1 MFYQVN
7 LANQKGE
14 SEMDR
19 EEILQRA
26 KKERSSEYEQTVYQK
41 ILSRSVFWVMAL
53 CAFFWL
59 VKVIHGDLAGLPQ
72 VHAYEFP
79 AILMGYAAYV
89 YLGTFSRLKSRWHLI
104 CGSLFALGFVIFVVQ
119 FFVHL

>member
-1 MFYQVN
+1 
-7 LANQKGE
+7 
-14 SEMDR
+14 MDR

-89 YLGTFSRLKSRWHLI
+89 YLGTFFRLKSRWHLI